1 MRINLAGTGLLSD
14 LEVLQQE
21 VARPVQARNVLT
33 QSHQV
38 RCCCLLVL
46 LRRTEVAL
54 KTGLLALLL
63 GDRLAVRRTFL
74 RALLH
79 QLLVV
84 LLRVRLVLRIR
95 LDLHLKLVLEL
106 RDQRRRAAGV
116 LLRVGA
122 RGCRRRRRG
131 DAVIRRRADRRK
143 SDNTSACNARL
154 CGCGLLRITGVSAT
168 RLHVDALFFRQLT
181 ALRRFVNRR
190 VVELVQAVL
199 GDAKQLHSRVVLRR
213 YRDELLVL
221 GLARL
226 GSLRDRLVERNNAIL
241 QRLDLLLQRRDAAL
255 HILDG
260 RRQTL
265 QLVLQVDLLE
275 LRRPEL
281 RLAPLLLRIVVLLF
295 LTEQHNHVVHHLD
308 DLVEAHLLALE
319 GKLDEAQLLRVALRR
334 VLHRREGLVANVA
347 LAAHLEKRRR
357 RKRLLEQVQR
367 IVIVQDLDRLLDR
380 DELLR
385 ARLHPRVV
393 VRTRGRAALLQ
404 LLKELLILA
413 QRFLRVLEVV
423 LQVDDLHGHLA
434 VLLRLRLDRLSRGR
448 DLLLLRSHQRF
459 EFGDGSVL
467 ILRDVAQLLL
477 HVLAQLLQDTDD
489 LARSRRVTSLRRS
502 RQELRQR
509 AARVPVHGLAVQN
522 QVAESARGVAL
533 QEHTRH
539 ALHDRVDGLLACRD
553 VRLVLRRLRRE
564 LSRLLL
570 ALRRR
575 IRDGLLRRLAVRLV
589 LCKVRLQLRLRRN
602 RLLDRRLDLRDLL
615 RELRDAV
622 TENARVLLAVAHV
635 LLVHLLVLLAVGL
648 DLLGHRLEEIHD
660 TPNRILRCRLLA
672 PDCSCLYSCKTE
684 EKQKGAHSCC
694 FETKLAP

>member
-84 LLRVRLVLRIR
+84 LLRVLLVLRIR

-131 DAVIRRRADRRK
+131 DAVIRRSADGRK
-143 SDNTSACNARL
+143 SDNTRACNARL
-154 CGCGLLRITGVSAT
+154 RGCGLLRITRVGAT
-168 RLHVDALFFRQLT
+168 RLHVDALLLRQLT
-181 ALRRFVNRR
+181 ALGRLVHRR

-199 GDAKQLHSRVVLRR
+199 GDAKQLHSRVVLRTH
-213 YRDELLVL
+213 RDELLVL

-226 GSLRDRLVERNNAIL
+226 RSLRNRLVERNNAIL
-241 QRLDLLLQRRDAAL
+241 QCLDLVLQRRDAAL
-255 HILDG
+255 HLLDC

-281 RLAPLLLRIVVLLF
+281 RLAPLLLRIVVLL
-295 LTEQHNHVVHHLD
+295 LLAEQHNHVVDHLD

-319 GKLDEAQLLRVALRR
+319 SKLDEAQLLRVALRR
-334 VLHRREGLVANVA
+334 VLHRREGLLANTS
-347 LAAHLEKRRR
+347 LGAHLQKRRR
-357 RKRLLEQVQR
+357 RKRLLEQIQR
-367 IVIVQDLDRLLDR
+367 IVVVQDLDRLLDC

-393 VRTRGRAALLQ
+393 VRTRCRAALLQ
-404 LLKELLILA
+404 LREELLVLA

-423 LQVDDLHGHLA
+423 LQVHDLHGHLT
-434 VLLRLRLDRLSRGR
+434 VLLQLHLDRLSRGR
-448 DLLLLRSHQRF
+448 DLLLLRSDQRF
-459 EFGDGSVL
+459 EFGDGSIL
-467 ILRDVAQLLL
+467 GLRDVAQLLL
-477 HVLAQLLQDTDD
+477 HILQQLLQDAND
-489 LARSRRVTSLRRS
+489 LARSWRVARPGRLRR
-502 RQELRQR
+502 RKELRQR
-509 AARVPVHGLAVQN
+509 SASVAV
-522 QVAESARGVAL
+522 
-533 QEHTRH
+533 
-539 ALHDRVDGLLACRD
+539 
-553 VRLVLRRLRRE
+553 
-564 LSRLLL
+564 
-570 ALRRR
+570 
-575 IRDGLLRRLAVRLV
+575 
-589 LCKVRLQLRLRRN
+589 
-602 RLLDRRLDLRDLL
+602 
-615 RELRDAV
+615 
-622 TENARVLLAVAHV
+622 HV
-635 LLVHLLVLLAVGL
+635 L
-648 DLLGHRLEEIHD
+648 
-660 TPNRILRCRLLA
+660 
-672 PDCSCLYSCKTE
+672 
-684 EKQKGAHSCC
+684 
-694 FETKLAP
+694 